1 MKSGNSSSLLPR
13 TGGALL
19 LLLFLSANLPAAADV
34 IAAWETTGQSSF
46 GTQGLAATSN
56 APGLTIGGL
65 TRGSGVSTSGSGIA
79 ADAWGGQGFNSGSIE
94 DAVAAGKFLTFTVT
108 PGSGAEVT
116 FETLDLHYR
125 RDASGPVSAALQ
137 FQLGSGDYIDVEE
150 IPLAGSDP
158 GGSTITPVDLTGY
171 SELAGVTGQAVT
183 FRLVPYGASTA
194 GGDFYLYGPIAGDD
208 LLLEGQVTGG
218 SGGDVNPP
226 LVTGLTPAD
235 NATGVA
241 GAGTTL
247 LTMTFNENVARGSGQ
262 ILVKRSS
269 SGQVAYSLDV
279 TNPAQVTLSVNQIGL
294 LLPSALAPGTDYHVE
309 IPAGTILDLAS
320 PANSYA
326 GLSGSNAWNFTTAVV
341 VTPPRVVVNKYLNG
355 SPDRVELLVIGTG
368 SPGSTVDLRGM
379 ILKDFS
385 GDMSGDAGGK
395 FLFANNSFWS
405 AIPAGTLITLSNSI
419 TSSDLLPGDYKLAV
433 GLGDPTYFTAL
444 PGPTE
449 LDITATD
456 MVMIK
461 EAGSDPA
468 GTAGGIHTLAAGA
481 ASPTSFFTLFPGA
494 KLRAVATTGPNL
506 GVQAANST
514 SSQADFMSG
523 TDATGNL
530 ALALSDFGAPNSG
543 PNAAYITALRGW
555 ANGDGDGIVTVEN
568 ATLSSPFLGLQMFD
582 DGQANQSALMT
593 ITPRISGVTL
603 SKVRI
608 VIPAEVGVPGA
619 VILAGPGA
627 AGASFSVA
635 GQTVDITSA
644 AATVGNPLR
653 ITIGGL
659 STPVPISAT
668 DNGNYPMVVSTSVS
682 SGTLRPIASQAAVR
696 VIIPIASLRDVD
708 SGGNALDTGAVVAV
722 EGTVTEADFGGGAA
736 NFSGFLEDGTGGI
749 NIFSP
754 SLFLGLVRG
763 NHFVAMGTVS
773 QTNGLT
779 SIVPSSSSHLV
790 DRQAVP
796 EATPASVTLA
806 DLAANPESYEG
817 RLVKVSTLSPGS
829 GVWGPGATITL
840 LDPSLTAVEIRI
852 QSGSTATTTPASY
865 PVDVT
870 GIFGQSD
877 ASSPFN
883 SGYFLMPRDPSD
895 VTASVDD
902 FEIWLTQTGA
912 TGGTSGDP
920 DGDGKDNA
928 FEYAFGQN
936 PLSGDSPEEVVGQLN
951 RANGKFTYTRRVLS
965 LTTLNYKVFTSTTLD
980 GWTED
985 DNATTS
991 VISTQGNVETVE
1003 VTLSAPKPLA
1013 APKLFIRVE
1022 AD

>member
-13 TGGALL
+13 TGGAL

-46 GTQGLAATSN
+46 GTQGLAATGN

-79 ADAWGGQGFNSGSIE
+79 ADAWGGQGFNTESIE
-94 DAVAAGKFLTFTVT
+94 DAVAAGKFFTFTVT

-150 IPLAGSDP
+150 IPLTESDSD
-158 GGSTITPVDLTGY
+158 GGTITPVDLTGY
-171 SELAGVTGQAVT
+171 SELAGVIGQPVT
-183 FRLVPYGASTA
+183 FRIVPYGASTA
-194 GGDFYLYGPIAGDD
+194 GGDFYIYGPISGDD

-218 SGGDVNPP
+218 SGGDTSPP

-235 NATGVA
+235 NATGVPA
-241 GAGTTL
+241 ASTTL

-269 SGQVAYSLDV
+269 SGQVAYSLNV

-294 LLPSALAPGTDYHVE
+294 VLPAALDPGTDYHVE
-309 IPAGTILDLAS
+309 IPAGAILDLAS

-326 GLSGSNAWNFTTAVV
+326 GLVGSSAWNFTTAVV

-355 SPDRVELLVIGTG
+355 SPDRVELLVVGTG
-368 SPGSTVDLRGM
+368 SPASTVDLRGM

-385 GDMSGDAGGK
+385 GDMSGDAGGR
-395 FLFANNSFWS
+395 FLFANTAFWS
-405 AIPAGTLITLSNSI
+405 EVPAGTLITLSNSI
-419 TSSDLLPGDYKLAV
+419 TSSDIVPGDYKLAV
-433 GLGDPTYFTAL
+433 GLGDPSYFTAL
-444 PGPTE
+444 PGLAE

-468 GTAGGIHTLAAGA
+468 GTSGGIHTLAAGA

-494 KLRAVATTGPNL
+494 KLRAIATTGPNL

-530 ALALSDFGAPNSG
+530 VLGLSDFGAPNNG
-543 PNAAYITALRGW
+543 PNAAFISALRGW
-555 ANGDGDGIVTVEN
+555 ASGDGDGIATVEN
-568 ATLSSPFLGLQMFD
+568 ATLSSPFLGIPLFD
-582 DGQANQSALMT
+582 DGQTNQSALLT
-593 ITPRISGVTL
+593 IVPRINGVTL
-603 SKVRI
+603 ANLRI
-608 VIPAEVGVPGA
+608 VVPTEIGVPGS
-619 VILAGPGA
+619 ILLTGPGA
-627 AGASFSVA
+627 AGASFTIS

-644 AATVGNPLR
+644 SATIGNPLR

-659 STPVPISAT
+659 STPVPVLAS
-668 DNGNYPMVVSTSVS
+668 DNGNYPLVVSTSANG
-682 SGTLRPIASQAAVR
+682 GTLTPIASQPAVR
-696 VIIPIASLRDVD
+696 VIVPISSLRDVD
-708 SGGNALDTGAVVAV
+708 SGGNALDIGSVVAV
-722 EGTVTEADFGGGAA
+722 EGTVTETDFGGGAA
-736 NFSGFLEDGTGGI
+736 NFSGFLQDGTGGI

-763 NHFVAMGTVS
+763 NRFVVMGTVS
-773 QTNGLT
+773 QSNGLT

-796 EATPASVTLA
+796 EATPSAVTLA
-806 DLAANPESYEG
+806 DLSANPENYEG
-817 RLVKVSTLSPGS
+817 MLVKVSNLSLGS
-829 GVWGPGATITL
+829 GVWGPGATINL
-840 LDPSLTAVEIRI
+840 LDPSLTSVEVRI

-877 ASSPFN
+877 AASPFN

-895 VTASVDD
+895 VAASVDD
-902 FEIWLTQTGA
+902 FEIWLNQTGA
-912 TGGTSGDP
+912 TGGSAGDP

-936 PLSGDSPEEVVGQLN
+936 PLSGNSPEEIVGQLDRETGN
-951 RANGKFTYTRRVLS
+951 FTYTRRVLS
-965 LTTLNYKVFTSTTLD
+965 LTTLNYKIFTSTTLD

-985 DNATTS
+985 NNATTG
-991 VISTQGNVETVE
+991 VVSTQGNVETVE

-1013 APKLFIRVE
+1013 SPTFFIRVVAE
-1022 AD
+1022 